1 MYQYSSTPTPIGT
14 IYVICDANHLVRIE
28 FDKEFLQKDK
38 DADLYKYAPDDP
50 LCELVITQLQEYF
63 AGSRSEFE
71 VPFHLEGTVFQKEVW
86 KALSNI
92 QYGEVKC
99 YQDIAKEINRPLAV
113 RAIGQANRRNPLPIV
128 IPCHRVIGKNKDL
141 VGYAGDKIGMKEE
154 LLKLEG
160 VLV

>member
-14 IYVICDANHLVRIE
+14 IYVICHEDYLVKIE
-28 FDKEFLQKDK
+28 FDNEFLQKDQEGN
-38 DADLYKYAPDDP
+38 LYNYTPNDR
-50 LCELVITQLQEYF
+50 LCESAISQLQEYF
-63 AGSRSEFE
+63 AGKRSEFE
-71 VPFHLEGTVFQKEVW
+71 LPIQMEGTTFQKEVW

-128 IPCHRVIGKNKDL
+128 IPCHRVIGKNKEL

-154 LLKLEG
+154 LLKFEG

>member
-14 IYVICDANHLVRIE
+14 IYVICRKDHLVRIE
-28 FDKEFLQKDK
+28 FDSEFLQEDK
-38 DADLYKYAPDDP
+38 EGLYLFAPEDQ
-50 LCELVITQLQEYF
+50 LCNMVISQLQEYF
-63 AGSRSEFE
+63 AGNRSSFE
-71 VPFHLEGTVFQKEVW
+71 VPYNLDGTPFQEEVW
-86 KALSNI
+86 NALCNI
-92 QYGEVKC
+92 PYGEVRC

-154 LLKLEG
+154 LLRLEG
-160 VLV
+160 ALA

>member
-14 IYVICDANHLVRIE
+14 IYVICHEDYLVKIE
-28 FDKEFLQKDK
+28 FDNEFLQKDQEGN
-38 DADLYKYAPDDP
+38 LYNYTPNDP
-50 LCELVITQLQEYF
+50 LCESAISQLQEYF
-63 AGSRSEFE
+63 AGKRSEFE
-71 VPFHLEGTVFQKEVW
+71 LPIQMEGTTFQKEVW

-128 IPCHRVIGKNKDL
+128 IPCHRVIGKNKEL

>member
-1 MYQYSSTPTPIGT
+1 MYRYSSVLTPIGT
-14 IYVICDANHLVRIE
+14 IYVICHEEQLVRIE
-28 FDKEFLQKDK
+28 FDKEFLQKDEEGN
-38 DADLYKYAPDDP
+38 LYNYTPNNP
-50 LCELVITQLQEYF
+50 LCELATSQLQEYF
-63 AGSRSEFE
+63 TGNRSAFDL
-71 VPFHLEGTVFQKEVW
+71 PFHLEGTTFQKEVW
-86 KALSNI
+86 EALSKI

-113 RAIGQANRRNPLPIV
+113 RAIGQANRRNPLPII

-160 VLV
+160 VLL